1 MRVAVIGAGV
11 AGSFLSYL
19 LAREQIDT
27 VIFEKKTERE
37 KPCGGGCTP
46 KLIETHPLLRNAP
59 IRNNKI
65 GKICYD
71 SSAKR
76 RVWLDLPEPIWIYS
90 RRELDRFLL
99 EQATAQGC
107 RLVPSRARRFDSM
120 DSGKWVVHAENGH
133 WEEVDF
139 LVGADGA
146 TSTLRKRFGI
156 LFSHQD
162 LSITLGYY
170 IPGEFHPDT
179 LHIRFVDPELIG
191 YLWSFP
197 RVDHLSLG
205 VLDLYRHFS
214 SPQLRQLLD
223 RFASDLCQIEDTTV
237 FPSYA
242 APVPT
247 LSLPTLEKLRVDG
260 DNWALVGD
268 AAGFVDPI
276 TAEGIYYAVR
286 SAELLAQSILSGR
299 SRDYHEAWRED
310 FGKDLIQAARMKERF
325 YRKNLFRDTFINRL
339 LQLTS
344 ERPLLRRAQADL
356 ISGREGY
363 RSLRKKMA
371 VRLPRVLMEAAYSK
385 VTSGPSRRNHKRP

>member
-1 MRVAVIGAGV
+1 M
-11 AGSFLSYL
+11 S
-19 LAREQIDT
+19 D
-27 VIFEKKTERE
+27 
-37 KPCGGGCTP
+37 
-46 KLIETHPLLRNAP
+46 
-59 IRNNKI
+59 
-65 GKICYD
+65 
-71 SSAKR
+71 
-76 RVWLDLPEPIWIYS
+76 PIWIYS

-99 EQATAQGC
+99 KRATQAGC
-107 RLVPSRARRFDSM
+107 RLVPSRARRFESV
-120 DSGKWVVHAENGH
+120 DSGKWIVHAENGH
-133 WEEVDF
+133 REEVDY

-146 TSTLRKRFGI
+146 TNTLRKRFGL
-156 LFSHQD
+156 LFGHQN

-223 RFASDLCQIEDTTV
+223 RFASDLYQIEDPTV

-247 LSLPTLEKLRVDG
+247 LSLPTLENLRVDG
-260 DNWALVGD
+260 VNWALVGD

-286 SAELLAQSILSGR
+286 SAELLAQSLLAGR
-299 SRDYHEAWRED
+299 SQDCHETWRED
-310 FGKDLIQAARMKERF
+310 FGRELIQAARMKERF

-344 ERPLLRRAQADL
+344 ESPLVQRVQADL

-363 RSLRKKMA
+363 RSLRKKMM
-371 VRLPRVLMEAAYSK
+371 VRLHQVLVEAALSK
-385 VTSGPSRRNHKRP
+385 VTADSSRRNREHP